1 MCKAYSIGL
10 TDVNMRQNAARIMM
24 HIFHKKK
31 PLTVVLKKRE
41 NGFGAAKTR
50 RARCAGAKNSKKEN

>member
-1 MCKAYSIGL
+1 
-10 TDVNMRQNAARIMM
+10 MRQNAARIMM